1 VPKCL
6 SLLPCLKVACSLEL
20 DLAGVGAAGIA
31 CAEPP
36 NLLPGVHTSKGALF
50 SSIFF
55 WVFFSIMMAGVPEW
69 VSGLRLF
76 SRTAEWAEDFF
87 WPSKSNTYA
96 MQLKR

>member
-1 VPKCL
+1 M
-6 SLLPCLKVACSLEL
+6 VACSLEL

-36 NLLPGVHTSKGALF
+36 NLLLDVHTSKGALF
-50 SSIFF
+50 FSLFF
-55 WVFFSIMMAGVPEW
+55 RVFSSIMMAGVPEW

-76 SRTAEWAEDFF
+76 SRTAGWVEDFF
-87 WPSKSNTYA
+87 WPSKSDTYA